1 MGGFGSLIG
10 ALVAGVLIGLVEALG
25 GLLIDPAYKYVI
37 VFVMY
42 LGIVLVRP
50 MGLFGRS

>member
-1 MGGFGSLIG
+1 LIG

-37 VFVMY
+37 IFVMY
-42 LGIVLVRP
+42 LGIVMVRP
-50 MGLFGRS
+50 KGLFGRY